1 MPENAV
7 TLPLDSRLFQP
18 THDLG
23 TEHPHTRVVP
33 EIADLVEVFS
43 ETTQV
48 CLFER
53 SPTPVIE
60 RYLDSLDERFWRGFR
75 LVTSAPTAESAKSR
89 WPLPHSDCHDDDRA
103 ALAQDLAF
111 LAELYA
117 DLIGCP
123 SLGVRLERLDQA
135 MCPRWHR
142 DQTGLRLLCTYRG
155 PGTEWLDDRGL
166 DRENLGA
173 QAIQSC
179 LPSGFA
185 SPFDI
190 VLLKGTAWP
199 GNAARGAIHR
209 SPVPDTGARY
219 LLAID
224 AVWDA

>member
-1 MPENAV
+1 MPETAV

-18 THDLG
+18 THDIG
-23 TEHPHTRVVP
+23 SEHPHTRVVP
-33 EIADLVEVFS
+33 ELADLVDVFA

-53 SPTPVIE
+53 SPTPGIE
-60 RYLDSLDERFWRGFR
+60 RYLNSLDERLWRGFR
-75 LVTSAPTAESAKSR
+75 LVTSAPTAEGAEPT
-89 WPLPHSDCHDDDRA
+89 WPLPQSEGDDDGRT
-103 ALAQDLAF
+103 ALARDLAF

-117 DLIGCP
+117 DLLGCP

-166 DRENLGA
+166 DRLNLGE
-173 QAIQSC
+173 QATQSC
-179 LPSGFA
+179 LASGCA
-185 SPFDI
+185 GPFDI
-190 VLLKGTAWP
+190 ILLKGTAWP

-209 SPVPDTGARY
+209 SPVHDNGARY

-224 AVWDA
+224 ALWDA